1 VESGEFLFDCVL
13 QVRSNYL
20 TLSVE
25 LLRYCR
31 KGAIAQPCAI
41 GGYGGVRETELG
53 ERSIL

>member
-1 VESGEFLFDCVL
+1 MESGEFLFDCVL
-13 QVRSNYL
+13 PVRSNYL